1 MESVDGLDTIK
12 ENLGDMDCVM
22 MQHLAQARASKK
34 KGETAKNAEK
44 EVRTAGKAGRRT
56 DAAVG
61 E

>member
-1 MESVDGLDTIK
+1 MDSVDGLDTIK

-34 KGETAKNAEK
+34 KGENAEK